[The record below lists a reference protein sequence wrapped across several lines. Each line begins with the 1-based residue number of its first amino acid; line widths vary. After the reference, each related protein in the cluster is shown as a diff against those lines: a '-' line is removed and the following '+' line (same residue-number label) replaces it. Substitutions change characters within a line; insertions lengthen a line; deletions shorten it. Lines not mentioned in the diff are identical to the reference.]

1 MKTLN
6 TVTSTITS
14 TFAAIGNFIQ
24 PAMLQTLCNQ
34 DGSLKDER
42 FLKGLNLTF
51 NGKETNVADLLNQI
65 PQEKRTWSEKPLQAA
80 TTEVGEQQEQI
91 ATSVM
96 PVANYVLG
104 TLQSAFISGKT
115 LINTVMYLMAST
127 VITDDPKSRIPL
139 KTIIETAGVHHT
151 NAEGLELIR
160 RRLVSEEL
168 TIVDIAKL
176 FKVSGDK
183 LVMKKELKSE
193 NEEVQ
198 AFLTSIG
205 KIGEALTQELTRVA
219 KSNGSK
225 LQDEFGKLQSGKVPN
240 WYDFNFLNGQPEGPV
255 NLFKSAMRVF
265 TEYLITAVTMLKEF
279 VNCLHSLYDN
289 SKPLVPLS
297 KDEMLDKLARETKG
311 ENALLWTKMSQ
322 LVKTEGLKR

>member
-6 TVTSTITS
+6 TVTSTVTS

-34 DGSLKDER
+34 DGSLKDEI

-65 PQEKRTWSEKPLQAA
+65 PQEKRKWSRSVSHA
-80 TTEVGEQQEQI
+80 TTEVEEQQEQI

-96 PVANYVLG
+96 PVANYALG

-115 LINTVMYLMAST
+115 LINTVMYLIAST
-127 VITDDPKSRIPL
+127 MITDDPKSRFPL

-176 FKVSGDK
+176 FKVSEDK
-183 LVMKKELKSE
+183 LVMQKELTGK
-193 NEEVQ
+193 NKEERE
-198 AFLTSIG
+198 FLQKIAD
-205 KIGEALTQELTRVA
+205 IGEALTQELTRVA

-265 TEYLITAVTMLKEF
+265 TEYLITAVTILKEF

-322 LVKTEGLKR
+322 LVKTEGPKR

>member
-183 LVMKKELKSE
+183 LVMKKEQNISFRLKNIES
-193 NEEVQ
+193 
-198 AFLTSIG
+198 
-205 KIGEALTQELTRVA
+205 
-219 KSNGSK
+219 
-225 LQDEFGKLQSGKVPN
+225 LQSSLAVIDYVITNETVFKFNINIEHLVNINDNCIAVKPN
-240 WYDFNFLNGQPEGPV
+240 VEIFTDLNNFIFSLIF
-255 NLFKSAMRVF
+255 LF
-265 TEYLITAVTMLKEF
+265 
-279 VNCLHSLYDN
+279 
-289 SKPLVPLS
+289 
-297 KDEMLDKLARETKG
+297 
-311 ENALLWTKMSQ
+311 
-322 LVKTEGLKR
+322 